1 MDETGDHRQWGYYDW
16 DEVYAVRRRVKE
28 QEGKTKHEDEG
39 TDRVISSQACDDCS
53 LFKDKANDGTHS

>member
-1 MDETGDHRQWGYYDW
+1 M
-16 DEVYAVRRRVKE
+16 KE